1 MDGVLLVPVR
11 ELAVDEP
18 TIPDN
23 HQKDEKE
30 KKQNRT
36 KKKERM
42 FVYDISVL

>member
-1 MDGVLLVPVR
+1 MDGVLLVPAR

-36 KKKERM
+36 KKKRAN
-42 FVYDISVL
+42 VCI